1 MQVDTPRISQL
12 GAWSLALAAGG
23 LYASVHIL
31 NGWLFQASELSDHI
45 NLIYLPSFLRLVNV
59 LVLGLL
65 WGTMGTA
72 LGGVLLYFWLQD
84 SLFIS
89 IFNTLVSAGCAGLS
103 LWLLQILQQRQ
114 LSITRLSD
122 LMKLALLNAFM
133 NSMLHH
139 MVWALADPAQLVEP
153 NQVAYML
160 VGDISG
166 AIVGALVLRWLAS
179 RTGIVEFAKQKV
191 ASNDPS

>member
-1 MQVDTPRISQL
+1 MQADTPRISNL
-12 GAWSLALAAGG
+12 GAWSLAWAAGG

-59 LVLGLL
+59 LVLGLI

-89 IFNTLVSAGCAGLS
+89 ILNTVVSAGCAGLS
-103 LWLLQILQQRQ
+103 LWLLQILQQRR

-122 LMKLALLNAFM
+122 LMKLALVNAFM

-139 MVWALADPAQLVEP
+139 MVWALADPAQLVTP
-153 NQVAYML
+153 HQVTYML
-160 VGDISG
+160 LGDISG
-166 AIVGALVLRWLAS
+166 AIVGALILRWAATHT
-179 RTGIVEFAKQKV
+179 RMVEFAKQKV
-191 ASNDPS
+191 ASSDPP

>member
-1 MQVDTPRISQL
+1 MQADTPRISQS
-12 GAWSLALAAGG
+12 GAWGLALAAGG

-31 NGWLFQASELSDHI
+31 NDWLFQGFELSDHI

-65 WGTMGTA
+65 WGTIGTA

-89 IFNTLVSAGCAGLS
+89 ILNTLVSAGCAGLS

-166 AIVGALVLRWLAS
+166 AIVGALVLRWVAS

-191 ASNDPS
+191 ANSDPP